1 MAKMAILF
9 DGFAWL
15 AEQLDEKGGDLK
27 KAVNEALNESQ
38 KIVQQNLATGAGSY
52 ARMGGGMRGYATG
65 KMYGTII
72 NSPEVVWHGNIA
84 EVGVGFDLSQRD
96 GKHSI
101 FVMHGTAKMDKDQK
115 VYNAVMGSRTR
126 KQIAKKQE
134 EVMQKYLS
142 LGGGGNG

>member
-9 DGFAWL
+9 DGFDWL

-52 ARMGGGMRGYATG
+52 ARKGGGMRGYATG

-72 NSPEVVWHGNIA
+72 NNPEVVWRGNIA